1 MNRRQA
7 KKKLKADYSVITPRQ
22 ANPRLTKKYT
32 LELIEIMKN
41 KIVEYTE
48 HVDNLIL
55 YGEQG
60 SGKVRGKE

>member
-22 ANPRLTKKYT
+22 ASPRLTKKYT
-32 LELIEIMKN
+32 LEVIEIMKN

-48 HVDNLIL
+48 YVDNLIL
-55 YGEQG
+55 YGEHG
-60 SGKVRGKE
+60 SGRK